1 MHSFDHM
8 KNKRG
13 SIGEKPGISLQDLS
27 DSVGFKEVM
36 DESDPKKPTT
46 QHFFHRANPVETIQ
60 SKNLKILGQ
69 ESSPLPKD

>member
-46 QHFFHRANPVETIQ
+46 
-60 SKNLKILGQ
+60 
-69 ESSPLPKD
+69 

>member
-1 MHSFDHM
+1 MHSFDHT

-13 SIGEKPGISLQDLS
+13 SRGEKPGISLQDLS

-46 QHFFHRANPVETIQ
+46 
-60 SKNLKILGQ
+60 
-69 ESSPLPKD
+69 